1 MNRPRIEQAF
11 DLASARSVL
20 HRTASPFGVAGA
32 LRSVLQC
39 ALVVVALLP
48 LVGCEDVPPPAG
60 SFYDDRIQPVFAVGC
75 ALQTNGCHIDL
86 DGAATGNLDLSSFD
100 ALMRRSDVLPSYGP
114 YPVGLLLLK
123 AGDDVDLPIEVWD
136 ADPVSG
142 TRIAR
147 LVTDVRHNAGSI
159 IETGSSGY
167 SEIKRWIDESSQ
179 RTGVPDVSLATNRGP
194 CT

>member
-100 ALMRRSDVLPSYGP
+100 ALMRRSDVLPSSCSSL
-114 YPVGLLLLK
+114 VGLLQLH
-123 AGDDVDLPIEVWD
+123 A
-136 ADPVSG
+136 
-142 TRIAR
+142 
-147 LVTDVRHNAGSI
+147 
-159 IETGSSGY
+159 
-167 SEIKRWIDESSQ
+167 
-179 RTGVPDVSLATNRGP
+179 
-194 CT
+194 